1 VNHYCWV
8 ALGPAVH
15 IIYRI
20 TNATFLA
27 DPHLFLVLALMA
39 MRWTVKYGVSKYSP
53 LMISV
58 YRLVVC
64 GLLED
69 FEHGTMIGEVALA
82 LSEKLRATQ
91 TIAMTTQVTFSASTT
106 RKMIFEP
113 LGSRWN
119 TPYVRGFRWGIS
131 IMLSL

>member
-1 VNHYCWV
+1 VNHYCRV

-20 TNATFLA
+20 MNATFSA
-27 DPHLFLVLALMA
+27 DPNLFLILALTA

-53 LMISV
+53 PMISV
-58 YRLVVC
+58 YGLVVC

-69 FEHGTMIGEVALA
+69 FEHDTMIGEVALA
-82 LSEKLRATQ
+82 LSEKLQVTQ

-106 RKMIFEP
+106 GKMIFEP

-119 TPYVRGFRWGIS
+119 TPSVRGFRWEIS